1 MNINFAINE
10 GALIL
15 KKGLISTAQL
25 DSELLMSKIIEKDRK
40 DIILCENEKL
50 NLELYKNFKFL
61 IYERLKRKPIAYLLG
76 KKDFW
81 KYQFKISE
89 GVLIPRPDTEIIVEE
104 VLKITKYR
112 QKLIILDIGVGS
124 GCLLLSILKEKS
136 FFKGVGIDVSKKC
149 VEIANF
155 NAVDLGL
162 SHRVKIV
169 KSDIDNFVYCK
180 YDLII
185 YNPPYINNLN
195 LKYLEMDVKN
205 FEPKIALDG
214 GLDGLSTITKVIN
227 KSSELLKKNG
237 RLFLEIAFDQKD
249 KVKKLLIKKG
259 FYINNIVKDY
269 ANNNRCII
277 STKI

>member
-40 DIILCENEKL
+40 DIILYENEKL

-149 VEIANF
+149 VEIAKF

-162 SHRVKIV
+162 S
-169 KSDIDNFVYCK
+169 
-180 YDLII
+180 
-185 YNPPYINNLN
+185 
-195 LKYLEMDVKN
+195 
-205 FEPKIALDG
+205 
-214 GLDGLSTITKVIN
+214 
-227 KSSELLKKNG
+227 
-237 RLFLEIAFDQKD
+237 Q
-249 KVKKLLIKKG
+249 
-259 FYINNIVKDY
+259 
-269 ANNNRCII
+269 
-277 STKI
+277 

>member
-15 KKGLISTAQL
+15 KKGLISTARL

-40 DIILCENEKL
+40 DIILCQNEKL

-149 VEIANF
+149 VEIAKI

-162 SHRVKIV
+162 SHIE
-169 KSDIDNFVYCK
+169 
-180 YDLII
+180 
-185 YNPPYINNLN
+185 
-195 LKYLEMDVKN
+195 LK
-205 FEPKIALDG
+205 
-214 GLDGLSTITKVIN
+214 
-227 KSSELLKKNG
+227 
-237 RLFLEIAFDQKD
+237 
-249 KVKKLLIKKG
+249 
-259 FYINNIVKDY
+259 
-269 ANNNRCII
+269 
-277 STKI
+277 